1 MKKGTTEIYIS
12 KDNKIFEVF
21 YHAGNAT
28 ITKENGSKEMIK
40 LEALPDRKARDGWK
54 LIETK

>member
-12 KDNKIFEVF
+12 KDNKIFKVF
-21 YHAGNAT
+21 YHAENAT
-28 ITKENGSKEMIK
+28 ITKENATKEAIS
-40 LEALPDRKARDGWK
+40 LEALLNRKARDGWK

>member
-21 YHAGNAT
+21 YHAENAT
-28 ITKENGSKEMIK
+28 ITKENATKEAIS
-40 LEALPDRKARDGWK
+40 LEALLNRKARDGWK